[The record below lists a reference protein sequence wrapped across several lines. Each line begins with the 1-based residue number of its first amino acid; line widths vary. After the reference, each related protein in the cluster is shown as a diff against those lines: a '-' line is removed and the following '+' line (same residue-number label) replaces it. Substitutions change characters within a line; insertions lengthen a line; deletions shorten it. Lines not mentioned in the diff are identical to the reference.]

1 MSFPTHHHDP
11 TTIGGRVFMGLGHL
25 TRVRAGLPQLHAS
38 VATEVL
44 EIDDR
49 GVLGTLRRH

>member
-25 TRVRAGLPQLHAS
+25 ARVRAGLPQLHAS

-44 EIDDR
+44 EVDDR

>member
-1 MSFPTHHHDP
+1 
-11 TTIGGRVFMGLGHL
+11 MGLGHL